1 MPILTD
7 IIEWVEKKPEFWQIA
22 IDRLIRNNS
31 LSSSDINE
39 LKEICKVKNGLS
51 KVTYTPVDF
60 DDLKTFVTNTDSSES
75 ILISKIDN
83 IENINALSKSS
94 TLEFELQGLNVIYG
108 DNGSGKSSFVS
119 ILKHTCNTRGQK
131 PQINGNIFDNSSST
145 KDKKAEVEYTGD
157 KVNFNK
163 VLLANSQINNSTL
176 KNVDVFDT
184 FSANHYIEEEDEIAF
199 IPKGLSIIEKLA
211 RCVKHIESEINQDLQ
226 QPSLAPFNFES
237 IIDVSDCCSAKTFLD
252 KLNSTTPLD
261 ELRAEGQWNTTKSD
275 RAKELNE
282 LISKLKADDP
292 KITLKINL
300 NKLQRF
306 NILRIKYSA
315 IEEKLSGQVLN
326 NLKTTLNSYLTINE
340 TLKASSDKAFSN
352 LPLDGV
358 GGDVWKELW
367 VSAKKFYE
375 ISNQQGVFPDVKNDS
390 SCPLCLQDL
399 NDEAKQRFSNF
410 EEFVKNDIQKQYDIL
425 LKKYELELEKLES
438 VSFDFTEQNPTIL
451 ELDEIITDFGKNHKN
466 YIEQLSK
473 QRDDLVTIF
482 NKKNKVE
489 NIESIDINNSTNT
502 IIEQLIKDIE
512 NENIK
517 LSTQTIEKV
526 LEPLEKE
533 ANQLSGEKKIFDF
546 KPKLA
551 REIYRRK
558 KIKLLEKCLS
568 KCTTRTI
575 TTFSNELTSNYVNQN
590 LKQNFKLELKKL
602 GFNNIKI
609 ETETKGSRGKQ
620 YHYLKLNE
628 PNSNNISLK
637 DILSEGEHRCI
648 SLATFLS
655 ELSISEH
662 KSSVIFDDP
671 VSSLDHK
678 WRNKIA
684 KRIVEE
690 ALERQ
695 VIVFTHDITFLM
707 MLQEHSKINS
717 CATSVKSLTRRKTET
732 GLTASN
738 PPWDALTVKKRIG
751 ILKTELV
758 NLKRIEKNETEE
770 VFSQNVKPFYGKL
783 RETWERFVEEILLNK
798 VVQRFG
804 REIQTKRLKI
814 LSDLTDG
821 DYDIID
827 VNMKKCSTY
836 LFGHDS
842 SGNLIESIPDTNE
855 IEGDIQV
862 IEDYLS
868 EMRGRKRQ

>member
-7 IIEWVEKKPEFWQIA
+7 IIEWVENKPEFWQIA
-22 IDRLIRNNS
+22 IDRLIRNNT
-31 LSSSDINE
+31 LSSSDITE
-39 LKEICKVKNGLS
+39 LKEICKIKYGLS
-51 KVTYTPVDF
+51 KVTYIPVDF
-60 DDLKTFVTNTDSSES
+60 DDLKTFATNTHSNES
-75 ILISKIDN
+75 ILVSKIGN
-83 IENINALSKSS
+83 IENINALSKTS
-94 TLEFELQGLNVIYG
+94 TLGFELEGLNVVYG

-119 ILKHTCNTRGQK
+119 ILKHTCNTRGPK
-131 PQINGNIFDNSSST
+131 PQINANLFDNSSST
-145 KDKKAEVEYTGD
+145 KDKKAEVEYTID
-157 KVNFNK
+157 KVNFYK
-163 VLLANSQINNSTL
+163 VLLENSQINNSTL

-211 RCVKHIESEINQDLQ
+211 SCVKQVENELNQDLKH
-226 QPSLAPFNFES
+226 PSLARFNFES
-237 IIDVSDCCSAKTFLD
+237 IIEISDCCSAKAFLD

-261 ELRAEGQWNTTKSD
+261 DLRSEGQWNTTKSD
-275 RAKELNE
+275 RVTELSK
-282 LISKLKADDP
+282 LIPKLKATDP
-292 KITLKINL
+292 KITLKNNL
-300 NKLQRF
+300 NKLKRF
-306 NILRIKYSA
+306 NILKTKYSS
-315 IEEKLSGQVLN
+315 IEEKLTGQNLN
-326 NLKTTLNSYLTINE
+326 NLKTILNSYLTISE
-340 TLKASSDKAFSN
+340 TLKASSEKAFSN
-352 LPLDGV
+352 LPFDGV
-358 GGDVWKELW
+358 GSDVWKELW
-367 VSAKKFYE
+367 ESAKKFYN
-375 ISNQQGVFPDVKNDS
+375 ISKQQEVFPEVENDS
-390 SCPLCLQDL
+390 SCPLCLQNLD
-399 NDEAKQRFSNF
+399 DEAKQRFLNF

-438 VSFDFTEQNPTIL
+438 ISFDFTEQNPTIL
-451 ELDEIITDFGKNHKN
+451 ELDEIITDFSKNHKES
-466 YIEQLSK
+466 IEQLSK
-473 QRDDLVTIF
+473 QRDDLVTVF

-489 NIESIDINNSTNT
+489 NIENIDIDKNANT
-502 IIEQLIKDIE
+502 IIQQLIKNIE
-512 NENIK
+512 NENVK
-517 LSTQTIEKV
+517 LSTQTIEKA

-533 ANQLSGEKKIFDF
+533 AKQLNGEKKIFDF

-558 KIKLLEKCLS
+558 KINLLKKCLS

-575 TTFSNELTSNYVNQN
+575 TTFSNEITSSYVNQN

-662 KSSVIFDDP
+662 KSAVIFDDP

-690 ALERQ
+690 ALARQ

-707 MLQEHSKINS
+707 MLQEHSKINN
-717 CATSVKSLTRRKTET
+717 CITSVKSLTRKKTET

-758 NLKRIEKNETEE
+758 NLERIEKNETEE

-783 RETWERFVEEILLNK
+783 RETWERFVEEISLNK
-798 VVQRFG
+798 VIQRFG
-804 REIQTKRLKI
+804 REIQTQRLKI
-814 LSDLTDG
+814 ITDLTDN
-821 DYDIID
+821 DYNIID

-836 LFGHDS
+836 LLGHDS
-842 SGNLIESIPDTNE
+842 SGNLIENIPDTSE
-855 IEGDIQV
+855 IKDDLKA
-862 IEDYLS
+862 IEDYLV